1 MDVQQTNDRI
11 EKFRQENKEVI
22 AANLAKQVKRGRGVR
37 LRSKPSIH
45 LLHTLSL
52 YHLAIYLYTLLSTLK
67 MNEEKAISYRIEKE
81 KRDKMLRK
89 EAYLS
94 QIQEMDK
101 LKRMEQE
108 DIIRQLVFTL

>member
-1 MDVQQTNDRI
+1 
-11 EKFRQENKEVI
+11 
-22 AANLAKQVKRGRGVR
+22 
-37 LRSKPSIH
+37 
-45 LLHTLSL
+45 
-52 YHLAIYLYTLLSTLK
+52 